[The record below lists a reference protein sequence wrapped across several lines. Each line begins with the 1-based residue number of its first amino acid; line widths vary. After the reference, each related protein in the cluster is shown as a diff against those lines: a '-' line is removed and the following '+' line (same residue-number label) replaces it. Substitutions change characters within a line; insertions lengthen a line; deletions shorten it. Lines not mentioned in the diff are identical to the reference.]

1 MVESSIVNPA
11 GRRESIRIGSGSHLY
26 GRLLLFAKSGEI
38 IIGDQCFIG
47 PGSQIW
53 SADRVS
59 IGSRVFLSHGVNIH
73 DNNAHPMSAALRHVQ
88 FTRPATPESDRA
100 TAAVR
105 TAPVVIEDD
114 AWLGFNVTVLKG
126 VVIGRGAVI
135 GAASVVTTDVP
146 PWTVVAG
153 NPARQIG
160 LAES

>member
-1 MVESSIVNPA
+1 M
-11 GRRESIRIGSGSHLY
+11 
-26 GRLLLFAKSGEI
+26 
-38 IIGDQCFIG
+38 
-47 PGSQIW
+47 
-53 SADRVS
+53 
-59 IGSRVFLSHGVNIH
+59 NIH